1 MSYIT
6 FFDLGTAA
14 DLGSQIQQYASMYAV
29 AKRTNKTIVI
39 PESSMYRGW
48 GIKFPNLL
56 NIEDVYIVDDN
67 AIRDFQL
74 FTQQD
79 GLLVDEKVFNL
90 DPNKNYCFNGLFH
103 LHHYWYNDFKDDIF
117 NLTFNQECE
126 EKAKNI
132 YDTINQKELVSIHV
146 RRGDYLN
153 HNGFCKL
160 DYDNYYKKAIEVFN
174 EDKYRFVVFSN
185 DITWCKAN
193 LPLKEDSIFLSPNSG
208 YVDLILMSMC
218 QHNITANSS
227 FSWWAAFFNK
237 NVNNKKI
244 VCPTNY
250 VKSNSQYSFL
260 NSNYYPKDWI
270 NIDNI

>member
-6 FFDLGTAA
+6 FFDLATAA

-90 DPNKNYCFNGLFH
+90 DPNKNYCFE
-103 LHHYWYNDFKDDIF
+103 I
-117 NLTFNQECE
+117 
-126 EKAKNI
+126 
-132 YDTINQKELVSIHV
+132 
-146 RRGDYLN
+146 
-153 HNGFCKL
+153 
-160 DYDNYYKKAIEVFN
+160 
-174 EDKYRFVVFSN
+174 
-185 DITWCKAN
+185 
-193 LPLKEDSIFLSPNSG
+193 
-208 YVDLILMSMC
+208 
-218 QHNITANSS
+218 
-227 FSWWAAFFNK
+227 
-237 NVNNKKI
+237 
-244 VCPTNY
+244 
-250 VKSNSQYSFL
+250 
-260 NSNYYPKDWI
+260 
-270 NIDNI
+270 